1 MDCERQDIELNQ
13 QTLILIKPDGVRRGL
28 IGEIISRFEKRQL
41 SIIDVMMIK
50 LTREIATNFY
60 SPHKDKPFFNE
71 LLEYMTSGP
80 VIKLI
85 VEGESAI
92 EVVRLMVGST
102 NSLQASS
109 GTIRGDF
116 GLSLTENVIHAS
128 DSSSSFDREK
138 QILDAI

>member
-1 MDCERQDIELNQ
+1 MDYKRQDVELNQ
-13 QTLILIKPDGVRRGL
+13 QTLILIKPDGIRRGL

-50 LTREIATNFY
+50 LTREVATSLY
-60 SPHKDKPFFNE
+60 SPHKEKPFFTE

-85 VEGESAI
+85 VEGELAI
-92 EVVRLMVGST
+92 EVVRSMIGST
-102 NSLQASS
+102 NSLQALS

-116 GLSLTENVIHAS
+116 ELGLTENVIHAS

>member
-50 LTREIATNFY
+50 LTRETATSFY
-60 SPHKDKPFFNE
+60 SPHKEKPFFNE
-71 LLEYMTSGP
+71 LLEYMTSGS

-85 VEGESAI
+85 IEGESAI
-92 EVVRLMVGST
+92 EVVRSMIGST
-102 NSLQASS
+102 NSLQALS

-128 DSSSSFDREK
+128 DSPSSFDREK
-138 QILDAI
+138 QILDSI